1 MSVRLL
7 SIIMLKVRP
16 ASFRYVTKSFWSK
29 LNFSKYFLS
38 FSRVWR
44 CQRHNVIFFLS
55 SNLCMQIIVKLIFR
69 CIFPNFL
76 VRRANYQLQSFNHI
90 YIYIYIYVVFFIFP
104 WLNFYT
110 SCEIIFAP
118 FPLSC
123 QSNPQFL
130 AQRMQQMTVLFRERR
145 CKLWCGSTKK
155 FKVFIR
161 WNHNCKH
168 SI

>member
-1 MSVRLL
+1 MWQNRFNLSWISVNISYHFVEFDFANDISSFF
-7 SIIMLKVRP
+7 SIFQSLHANNCNV
-16 ASFRYVTKSFWSK
+16 
-29 LNFSKYFLS
+29 NFS
-38 FSRVWR
+38 
-44 CQRHNVIFFLS
+44 
-55 SNLCMQIIVKLIFR
+55 

>member
-55 SNLCMQIIVKLIFR
+55 SNLCMQIILKLIFR

-76 VRRANYQLQSFNHI
+76 IRRANYQLQSFNHI
-90 YIYIYIYVVFFIFP
+90 YMLLFFYISFIKLLYQLWNNICSFS
-104 WLNFYT
+104 F
-110 SCEIIFAP
+110 I
-118 FPLSC
+118 LSI
-123 QSNPQFL
+123 
-130 AQRMQQMTVLFRERR
+130 
-145 CKLWCGSTKK
+145 KLPVPCSEDAADDG
-155 FKVFIR
+155 FV
-161 WNHNCKH
+161 
-168 SI
+168 

>member
-1 MSVRLL
+1 MWQSRFNLSWISVNISYHFVEFDFANDISSFF
-7 SIIMLKVRP
+7 SIFQSLHANNCNV
-16 ASFRYVTKSFWSK
+16 
-29 LNFSKYFLS
+29 NFS
-38 FSRVWR
+38 
-44 CQRHNVIFFLS
+44 
-55 SNLCMQIIVKLIFR
+55 

-90 YIYIYIYVVFFIFP
+90 YIYIYIYIYVVFFYISLIKLLYQLWNNICSFS
-104 WLNFYT
+104 F
-110 SCEIIFAP
+110 EA
-118 FPLSC
+118 C

>member
-1 MSVRLL
+1 MWQNRFNLSWISVNISYHFVEFDFANDISSFF
-7 SIIMLKVRP
+7 SIFQSLHANNCNV
-16 ASFRYVTKSFWSK
+16 
-29 LNFSKYFLS
+29 NFS
-38 FSRVWR
+38 
-44 CQRHNVIFFLS
+44 
-55 SNLCMQIIVKLIFR
+55 

-161 WNHNCKH
+161 WYHNCKH

>member
-1 MSVRLL
+1 MWQSRFNLSWISVNISYHFVEFDFANDISSFF
-7 SIIMLKVRP
+7 SIFQSLHANNCNV
-16 ASFRYVTKSFWSK
+16 
-29 LNFSKYFLS
+29 NFS
-38 FSRVWR
+38 
-44 CQRHNVIFFLS
+44 CN
-55 SNLCMQIIVKLIFR
+55 
-69 CIFPNFL
+69 FPNFL
-76 VRRANYQLQSFNHI
+76 VRRANYQLQPCNHIYI

-145 CKLWCGSTKK
+145 CKLWCGSSKK

>member
-1 MSVRLL
+1 MARKTTETFLRTLAPRMIIIHQGLKRISGCSLGIVKLCLSFFLWLYQLIMMWMSVRLL

-16 ASFRYVTKSFWSK
+16 TSFRYVTKSFWSK

-90 YIYIYIYVVFFIFP
+90 YIYVVVFLYFF
-104 WLNFYT
+104 
-110 SCEIIFAP
+110 
-118 FPLSC
+118 
-123 QSNPQFL
+123 
-130 AQRMQQMTVLFRERR
+130 
-145 CKLWCGSTKK
+145 
-155 FKVFIR
+155 
-161 WNHNCKH
+161 H
-168 SI
+168 

>member
-1 MSVRLL
+1 MWQNRFNLSWISVNISYHFVEFDFANDISSFF
-7 SIIMLKVRP
+7 SIFQSLHANNCNV
-16 ASFRYVTKSFWSK
+16 
-29 LNFSKYFLS
+29 NFS
-38 FSRVWR
+38 
-44 CQRHNVIFFLS
+44 
-55 SNLCMQIIVKLIFR
+55 

-76 VRRANYQLQSFNHI
+76 VRRANYQLQSFNH
-90 YIYIYIYVVFFIFP
+90 IYIYIYVVFFIFP